1 MNIKGMLTN
10 VSKVT
15 GRTGLKVKKYSP
27 EILVGVGI
35 VGMVATT
42 VLACKSTIKA
52 VDIIDETKETL
63 EKINTVHESN
73 VENYTEED
81 YRKDMAITYIQTGVK
96 LLKVYW
102 MPITTGVVSIGCIF
116 GSTKILRARN
126 IAIGAAYKTLQ
137 KAFDDYRN
145 RVINEFGKE
154 KDEKFRY
161 GIEEETIKVEEI
173 GEDGK
178 KKKVKASQ
186 EMIDVN
192 KISEYAKFFDSS
204 SKYWAKMPE
213 QNLLFLK
220 GKQNYFN
227 DLLRTRGHVF
237 LNEVYDALD
246 IDHTMCGAVTGWILN
261 ENGDGFVDFGIFN
274 GEEANRRFVNGLE
287 NCILLDFNVD
297 GVIYDL
303 I

>member
-63 EKINTVHESN
+63 ETINTVCKSN
-73 VENYTEED
+73 LENYTEED

-116 GSTKILRARN
+116 GSTRILRARN

-246 IDHTMCGAVTGWILN
+246 IDHTMGGAVTGWILD

>member
-35 VGMVATT
+35 IGMVATT

-73 VENYTEED
+73 VESYTEED

-116 GSTKILRARN
+116 GSTRILRARN

-137 KAFDDYRN
+137 KAFDDYRS
-145 RVINEFGKE
+145 RVIDELGKE

>member
-1 MNIKGMLTN
+1 MSIKGMLTN

-63 EKINTVHESN
+63 EKINTVHEN
-73 VENYTEED
+73 NLENYTEED

-116 GSTKILRARN
+116 GSTRILRARN

-161 GIEEETIKVEEI
+161 GIEEKTIKVEEI

>member
-27 EILVGVGI
+27 EILVGLGI
-35 VGMVATT
+35 VGMVGTT

-52 VDIIDETKETL
+52 VDILEETKETL
-63 EKINTVHESN
+63 SKIENVHESN
-73 VENYTEED
+73 VESYTEED

-102 MPITTGVVSIGCIF
+102 MPITTGIVSIGCIF
-116 GSTKILRARN
+116 GSTRILRARN

>member
-27 EILVGVGI
+27 EILVGLGI
-35 VGMVATT
+35 VGMVGTT

-52 VDIIDETKETL
+52 VDILEETKETL
-63 EKINTVHESN
+63 SKIESVHESD
-73 VENYTEED
+73 VENYTDED
-81 YRKDMAITYIQTGVK
+81 YRKDLAVTYIQTGVK
-96 LLKVYW
+96 MLKVYW
-102 MPITTGVVSIGCIF
+102 MPISLGVVSIGCIF

-137 KAFDDYRN
+137 SAFDDYRR
-145 RVINEFGKE
+145 RVIDEVGKD
-154 KDEKFRY
+154 KDQKFRY
-161 GIEEETIKVEEI
+161 GIVEEEIKVDEVDEF
-173 GEDGK
+173 GK
-178 KKKVKASQ
+178 KKKVKKTQ
-186 EMIDVN
+186 ETMNPND
-192 KISEYAKFFDSS
+192 ISEYAKFFDPS
-204 SKYWAKMPE
+204 SKYWSEIPE
-213 QNLLFLK
+213 NNLMFLK

-246 IDHTMCGAVTGWILN
+246 IDHTKAGAVTGWILD
-261 ENGDGFVDFGIFN
+261 ENGDGFIDFGIFTN
-274 GEEANRRFVNGLE
+274 DSATRRFVNGLE
-287 NCILLDFNVD
+287 NCILLDFNID
-297 GVIYDL
+297 GVIWDL